1 MPFGT
6 VPPWQSGVWIMTYEE
21 ALRYY
26 AQIDMMGSHLGLD
39 RMAELL
45 RRL

>member
-1 MPFGT
+1 M
-6 VPPWQSGVWIMTYEE
+6 MTYEE

-45 RRL
+45 RRLGNPEKQL